1 MINLA
6 KQKASNIKFMKIAA
20 MVLSVV
26 LVLYF
31 ICFFVVQFINYKN
44 AEIKTEV
51 AVKETIYEKIETKCF
66 VLRDES
72 FIKSSADGTTVSFA
86 ENGQRIA
93 AGDTVSIVFNSP
105 DEASNYLKMNEIE
118 KDIKKLETI
127 AGQAD
132 IDVSN
137 IDSLTKK
144 INNELYNYL
153 NRLDSGDFKS
163 AIISAEDYSNS
174 VTSKQIAIGQK
185 LDVSDKLE
193 LLKNQLSEY
202 NSKSFNYTK
211 VSAQSSGYF
220 INGVDGYEK
229 TLDFNKLDE
238 IDVKEIENAL
248 SSTPGSVSEDVIG
261 RSVGS
266 FKWYILCVVDSQQT
280 VGLSFDKEY
289 YLNFP
294 YNGIERLPV
303 SLYKV
308 GDRENDKVALIFCC
322 DQMNEDL
329 ADLRIEDVEI
339 ITEEYTGLKVPTSAI
354 REVDGVKGVYIIRG
368 HLVGFRTISVIY
380 PDGDY
385 TLVKKPEDAESGYIR
400 LYDIVISEGVDLAD
414 DKLV

>member
-1 MINLA
+1 MA
-6 KQKASNIKFMKIAA
+6 KSKNNSSKIKIMKIAA
-20 MVLSVV
+20 LVLSVV

-31 ICFFVVQFINYKN
+31 ICFFIVQFINYKN

-51 AVKETIYEKIETKCF
+51 AVRETIYKKIETKCF

-72 FIKSSADGTTVSFA
+72 FIENSADGTTVSFA
-86 ENGQRIA
+86 GNGQRIA
-93 AGDTVSIVFNSP
+93 AGDTVSVVFNSP
-105 DEASNYLKMNEIE
+105 EEATAYLKMNEIE
-118 KDIKKLETI
+118 KDIKKLEAI
-127 AGQAD
+127 AGQSD

-144 INNELYNYL
+144 INNELYNFL
-153 NRLDSGDFKS
+153 DEVDSGNFTS
-163 AIISAEDYSNS
+163 AVGSVDDYSNS
-174 VTSKQIAIGQK
+174 VTSKQIAVGQK

-193 LLKNQLSEY
+193 ELRGQLNEY
-202 NSKSFNYTK
+202 KSKSFNYTT
-211 VSAQSSGYF
+211 VLAESSGYY

-229 TLDFNKLDE
+229 TLNFSKLDE
-238 IDVKEIENAL
+238 IDVKQIENAIEA
-248 SSTPGSVSEDVIG
+248 TPDTVSDNVIG
-261 RSVGS
+261 RSVGA
-266 FKWYILCVVDSQQT
+266 FKWYILCVVDTQDT

-294 YNGIERLPV
+294 YNGIERLSV

-308 GDRENDKVALIFCC
+308 GDREQDKVALVFCC

-354 REVDGVKGVYIIRG
+354 REVDGVKGVYIVRG

-380 PDGDY
+380 PDGEY
-385 TLVKKPEDAESGYIR
+385 TLVKKPEDVDSGYIR